1 MPDNHA
7 DFFRTLTMNVHVPK
21 FSDHLSEDF
30 RPITELQKRY
40 FRGPQD
46 RLRCLSHGLRDS
58 EDREI

>member
-30 RPITELQKRY
+30 RHFTELQKRQ
-40 FRGPQD
+40 FRGPLD
-46 RLRCLSHGLRDS
+46 RLRRLSHRLRDS
-58 EDREI
+58 GTREI